1 MNNLIPRPAQN
12 ERLRLSWG
20 VAVTDACNASNRIG
34 MGGTLVSEGPNGSG
48 AAPLP
53 ANQRNHRGQMAQHPF
68 EVRWDASLEDGKGG
82 WAIYLPNEHL
92 LQVGSDFVVPTGATA
107 IPDTDG
113 WMALDEVG
121 KDADHVWLNV
131 TFNQTGPS
139 SAALE
144 AEDKTNA
151 TANIVGICIAEVSYE
166 DDTESASVS
175 QSVVGAIV
183 MTSASGESGNEDA
196 GHHLDERSINNNT
209 DEKHQVYGFE
219 DAEEGSIPQKQNGV
233 IVWLT
238 PEDMNPDDQSIKLM
252 AGSGIRITKNA
263 AGVYTISATGNGD
276 GQSASG
282 QDIEVIEGIRYDED
296 THKLIAVKRKI
307 RILSAAEDSHD
318 AEIFTAVSHRSEHE

>member
-1 MNNLIPRPAQN
+1 MNGTIPTPAKG
-12 ERLRLSWG
+12 EPPRASWAA
-20 VAVTDACNASNRIG
+20 AVTDVCNAVRVAG
-34 MGGTLVSEGPNGSG
+34 LGGTLARDG
-48 AAPLP
+48 AGAFGNEPLP
-53 ANQRNHRGQMAQHPF
+53 ANQRNRRASLLPRPY

-175 QSVVGAIV
+175 QSVVGALV